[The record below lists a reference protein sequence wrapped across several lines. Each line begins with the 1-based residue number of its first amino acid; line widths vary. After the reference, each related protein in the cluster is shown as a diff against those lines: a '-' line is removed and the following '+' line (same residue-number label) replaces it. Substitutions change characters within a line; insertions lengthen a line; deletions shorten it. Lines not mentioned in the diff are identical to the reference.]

1 METNLMAAVGCSAGI
16 LIMASLGWAEACPKV
31 LTGSRV
37 NPRPNVGFSGVGV
50 PRQPRCG
57 LEPHPPQGV
66 HDALLQSGPL
76 ILLRRRSPRQDF
88 CPLHSRPKRAR
99 RSFWGVAERCP
110 VVGLVT

>member
-1 METNLMAAVGCSAGI
+1 MAAPVSFSRWI

-37 NPRPNVGFSGVGV
+37 NPRPNVGFSGADV

-76 ILLRRRSPRQDF
+76 ILLRRRSPRQVLA
-88 CPLHSRPKRAR
+88 LHSPPKRAR

-110 VVGLVT
+110 VVG

>member
-1 METNLMAAVGCSAGI
+1 MAAAVSFSRWI

-57 LEPHPPQGV
+57 LWPHPPQGV
-66 HDALLQSGPL
+66 HDALLQPGPL
-76 ILLRRRSPRQDF
+76 ILWRRRSPRQDF
-88 CPLHSRPKRAR
+88 GALHPRPKRER
-99 RSFWGVAERCP
+99 RSEQLEYGNRPIFHG
-110 VVGLVT
+110 GLG

>member
-1 METNLMAAVGCSAGI
+1 MAAPVSFSRWI

-37 NPRPNVGFSGVGV
+37 NPRPKVGFSGVGV

-66 HDALLQSGPL
+66 HDVLLQSRPL
-76 ILLRRRSPRQDF
+76 ILLRRRSARQDF
-88 CPLHSRPKRAR
+88 GPLHSRLERAR
-99 RSFWGVAERCP
+99 RSFWGMAERCP
-110 VVGLVT
+110 VVGLVTV